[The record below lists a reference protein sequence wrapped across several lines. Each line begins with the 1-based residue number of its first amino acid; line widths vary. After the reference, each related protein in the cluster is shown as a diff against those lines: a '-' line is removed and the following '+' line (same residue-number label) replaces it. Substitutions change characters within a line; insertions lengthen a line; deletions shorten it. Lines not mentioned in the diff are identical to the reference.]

1 MHALLVSEF
10 FTRGAKKT
18 YEALV
23 PSRPVKIHGQ
33 DNVLDPLPESGE
45 IDLPINNK
53 SARSAYKISQQ
64 FGDEAI
70 RIKMETF
77 TGRKHQVRRHAAEGL
92 SRPLFLDAMYWDS
105 RNLRTE
111 DLPEPIAKLSEE
123 SSRKDENERFFLH
136 ASSLRIP
143 KLGIEV
149 EAPLPLWWQE
159 VEKDLS

>member
-1 MHALLVSEF
+1 
-10 FTRGAKKT
+10 
-18 YEALV
+18 
-23 PSRPVKIHGQ
+23 
-33 DNVLDPLPESGE
+33 
-45 IDLPINNK
+45 
-53 SARSAYKISQQ
+53 
-64 FGDEAI
+64 
-70 RIKMETF
+70 
-77 TGRKHQVRRHAAEGL
+77 
-92 SRPLFLDAMYWDS
+92 MYWDS

-111 DLPEPIAKLSEE
+111 DFPEPIAKLSED